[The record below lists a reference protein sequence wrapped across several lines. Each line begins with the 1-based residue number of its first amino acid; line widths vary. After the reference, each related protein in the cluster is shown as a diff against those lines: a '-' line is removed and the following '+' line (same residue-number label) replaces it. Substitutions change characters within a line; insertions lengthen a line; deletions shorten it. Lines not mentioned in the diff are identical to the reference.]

1 MTAPGA
7 GRRRALRRG
16 ARAEAAAALWLR
28 LKGYGIVARR
38 FACRTGEID
47 LIARRG
53 DVLAFVEVKSRD
65 DAAEAAAAITAGK
78 RARIVSA
85 ARSWLAAHPDDARCA
100 CRFDAILVR
109 PWRPPVHI
117 EDAWRV

>member
-16 ARAEAAAALWLR
+16 ARAETAAALWLR

-38 FACRTGEID
+38 FAGRTGEID

-53 DVLAFVEVKSRD
+53 AVLAFVEVKLRD
-65 DAAEAAAAITAGK
+65 DAAEAAEAITAGK

-85 ARSWLAAHPDDARCA
+85 ARHWLAAHPDDAGRA
-100 CRFDAILVR
+100 CRFDAVLIR
-109 PWRPPVHI
+109 PWRLPVHI